1 MNCQHF
7 TKKKIVHCLFGR
19 CEYIEPVLT
28 SKLDK
33 NVENLIERKKTTT
46 TICKSAYSMVVEV
59 IVLFFINT
67 DQLDIAISLF
77 CSLNFNIISFLLLLG
92 ECFQQFFIS
101 FKLISLLFFPLK
113 KLYIYYSLMEMIHNV
128 LCTIILSVT
137 SFFPSLTL
145 YLFLALFSYVYYTIV
160 TTSTFTHR
168 RFDFFCV

>member
-1 MNCQHF
+1 M
-7 TKKKIVHCLFGR
+7 HCLFGR

-46 TICKSAYSMVVEV
+46 ICKSAYSMVVEV
-59 IVLFFINT
+59 IVLFSINT
-67 DQLDIAISLF
+67 DQLDIAIF
-77 CSLNFNIISFLLLLG
+77 FVVVG

-137 SFFPSLTL
+137 SFFRHSLCI
-145 YLFLALFSYVYYTIV
+145 YFSLFFHMYVIL
-160 TTSTFTHR
+160 
-168 RFDFFCV
+168 